1 MNTPESK
8 EETLLSKACRI
19 MMSFKPCT
27 VVFRDGTELKCE
39 KIIKTSVTI
48 IGNTIGSVTVVV
60 GGRSEELI
68 ADYIQDISK

>member
-1 MNTPESK
+1 MNTSELK
-8 EETLLSKACRI
+8 EETLLSKACGI

-27 VVFRDGTELKCE
+27 ILLRDGTELKCE

-48 IGNTIGSVTVVV
+48 IGNTIGSVTVIV

-68 ADYIQDISK
+68 ADYIKDIRQ